1 MEDNIFYFTKLETVK
16 NNRSDIPELTYE
28 DFCKRILEAIKRDV
42 DNNQVTYDHEKDCYV
57 ITYKGVSYD
66 VYYDKE
72 KLSRECERKDVVKKL
87 NLLLLTTN
95 KKKKVMSDEK
105 QAAVEKEK
113 TRKQI
118 IKNGNKGIF
127 YSDEDKE
134 IYIDYLKDK
143 FDNISSVKGIIKENM
158 AKLYDFF
165 EEDRLFDIEAPF
177 AGYITRG
184 MGGLFILAFIVL
196 MFVEI
201 FATIFT
207 GNFISLANSEGTIWN
222 ILKWMGIVFGGTS
235 FDYFL
240 GYATRDKK
248 TGKFFNV
255 MLGLSALLTV
265 PALTIKKYVSSRSL
279 RKELQNKIE
288 LIKKSIVKPSEKVL
302 AKEEVKEETKEE
314 ELEDVLDDSMDQEIM
329 KGFAEL
335 NEGILELLDKNPQK
349 LGLSKEILAL
359 IGKYKTNTDIDNP
372 IVSRNFY
379 NQVKSLVYRLNSELK
394 KQREVEQS
402 KKEFKTLL
410 AANDALI
417 MDTPEQTKEVVEI
430 PILHAKQ
437 K

>member
-165 EEDRLFDIEAPF
+165 DEDRVFIIEFPF
-177 AGYITRG
+177 GMIFRG
-184 MGGLFILAFIVL
+184 MGALFILAFIVL
-196 MFVEI
+196 LFVET
-201 FATIFT
+201 FASIFT
-207 GNFISLANSEGTIWN
+207 GNIISLANSEGTIMN
-222 ILKWMGIVFGGTS
+222 IIKWMGGIWGGTS
-235 FDYFL
+235 LDFFL
-240 GYATRDKK
+240 ERATRDKK

-372 IVSRNFY
+372 IVSRNLY
-379 NQVKSLVYRLNSELK
+379 NQVKSLIYRLNSELK

>member
-1 MEDNIFYFTKLETVK
+1 MG
-16 NNRSDIPELTYE
+16 
-28 DFCKRILEAIKRDV
+28 
-42 DNNQVTYDHEKDCYV
+42 V
-57 ITYKGVSYD
+57 I
-66 VYYDKE
+66 
-72 KLSRECERKDVVKKL
+72 
-87 NLLLLTTN
+87 
-95 KKKKVMSDEK
+95 
-105 QAAVEKEK
+105 
-113 TRKQI
+113 
-118 IKNGNKGIF
+118 
-127 YSDEDKE
+127 
-134 IYIDYLKDK
+134 
-143 FDNISSVKGIIKENM
+143 
-158 AKLYDFF
+158 
-165 EEDRLFDIEAPF
+165 
-177 AGYITRG
+177 
-184 MGGLFILAFIVL
+184 
-196 MFVEI
+196 
-201 FATIFT
+201 
-207 GNFISLANSEGTIWN
+207 W
-222 ILKWMGIVFGGTS
+222 GGTS
-235 FDYFL
+235 LDFFL
-240 GYATRDKK
+240 ERATRNEK

-279 RKELQNKIE
+279 RKELHNKIE

-372 IVSRNFY
+372 IVSRNLY
-379 NQVKSLVYRLNSELK
+379 NQVKSLIYRLNSELK
-394 KQREVEQS
+394 KQRAMEQS

-430 PILHAKQ
+430 PSLQAKQ